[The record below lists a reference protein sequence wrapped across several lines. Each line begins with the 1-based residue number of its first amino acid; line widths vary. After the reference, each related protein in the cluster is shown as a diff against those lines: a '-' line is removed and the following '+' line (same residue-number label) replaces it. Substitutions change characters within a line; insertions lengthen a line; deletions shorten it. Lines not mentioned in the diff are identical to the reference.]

1 MMTTGIVPRTSSSSA
16 VVRASKVGAVIT
28 GHAATAVATIQG
40 DVGFAARVFPGTG
53 RLGEDPDFVHARP
66 SFG

>member
-1 MMTTGIVPRTSSSSA
+1 MKTAGIVQRTSSSSA

-40 DVGFAARVFPGTG
+40 DVGFSARVFPGTG
-53 RLGEDPDFVHARP
+53 RLGEDPSFVHAWP
-66 SFG
+66 LFG